1 MKKTILLLVV
11 LVTAALATS
20 PAALASDSQPL
31 TTDELLW
38 DDGTVTAPSMSGWAR
53 GVWFTMP
60 FDAQVVTA
68 RVYIASSADFD
79 APFDLLVCPRDGGGL
94 PDDAN
99 AYGNGTLNYPGGEA
113 TGEGWLDVD
122 ISSLDVNLT
131 SGDEFYLVFV
141 PSGSGEPDC
150 EHDDDSD
157 GSHNAYGNLG
167 DWSASSLPAY
177 MFRVIVDDGGSQ
189 VELTTWGQIKTLD
202 N

>member
-1 MKKTILLLVV
+1 MKKIILLLVV
-11 LVTAALATS
+11 LVAAALATS
-20 PAALASDSQPL
+20 PLAISNAPHPL
-31 TTDELLW
+31 TTEELLW
-38 DDGTVTAPSMSGWAR
+38 DDGSAIAPGMNGWAR
-53 GVWFTMP
+53 GVWFVMP

-68 RVYIASSADFD
+68 RVYIASDAVFD
-79 APFDLLVCPRDGGGL
+79 ANFDLLVCPRDGGGL

-122 ISSLDVNLT
+122 ITSLNVNLT

-141 PSGSGEPDC
+141 PDGSGEPRC
-150 EHDDDSD
+150 ENDDDSD

-167 DWSASSLPAY
+167 DWSGSGLPAY

-189 VELTTWGQIKTLD
+189 VELTSWGAIKALD